1 MTGNWNKRRKEP
13 PQTHTHTQSKGCM
26 VTEMSD
32 NSELTGGSYIEQPFI
47 LAFTHTGAHAPL
59 G

>member
-1 MTGNWNKRRKEP
+1 
-13 PQTHTHTQSKGCM
+13 M

-32 NSELTGGSYIEQPFI
+32 NSELTGGRYIEQPFI